1 MTTDIRTLAA
11 LLIASA
17 TLAACSGDDDSILND
32 TTTNAPNDQTVYTMT
47 IQATKGGDD
56 DTTRGLALS
65 GKTLSVKWNAGEEVE
80 VMRVDDAI
88 NGTYTSIGTLT
99 AAASETGETTL
110 RGTVSGLTTGKALRF
125 FLRGHEM
132 DYTGQKGVL
141 LNSDDAVN
149 SIEAKYDYA
158 ATTDDVTAYT
168 VSGSTVTVSGGITL
182 TSQQAVVKF
191 TLKDLSGNA
200 INATSLTIKE
210 NTGTNGHIC
219 LWRDANKISG
229 NTLGRLT
236 ITPASAT
243 STVYAAIYDY
253 HNVTGST
260 SSYTL
265 EATDADGNIYV
276 YTKEGILFATGKY
289 YEVTVKMQYTYT
301 HTLAVSAVGDIV
313 DIDGRAY
320 AVADKENK
328 LPSGVA
334 DAGMVAYKS
343 GSNGLVIALYNDSEM
358 TWYEANGTSGA
369 AAHTPAIDGHAWKLP
384 SEDDWLNMLEKYPN
398 SFGNT
403 YNCTPLNARL
413 SNAGGNSF
421 PSGNG
426 YWSSTTGS
434 TWTSTTDPD
443 NYAVVIGMLLDEGV
457 MDAYTQGWHKE
468 SHYYVRACFAF

>member
-11 LLIASA
+11 LLIASV
-17 TLAACSGDDDSILND
+17 TLAACSGDDILND
-32 TTTNAPNDQTVYTMT
+32 QTPDTPNDQKVYTMT
-47 IQATKGGDD
+47 VQANKASGDD
-56 DTTRGLALS
+56 ATRSLS
-65 GKTLSVKWNAGEEVE
+65 LDGKTLNVKWNAGEEME

-88 NGTYTSIGTLT
+88 NGIYTTIGTLT

-110 RGTVSGLTTGKALRF
+110 RGTVSGLTEGKALRF
-125 FLRGHEM
+125 FLRGHDM

-158 ATTDDVTAYT
+158 ATDTVTSYT
-168 VSGSTVTVSGGITL
+168 VSGNTVTVSGGITL

-219 LWRDANKISG
+219 LWRDANQISG

-243 STVYAAIYDY
+243 STIYAAIYDY
-253 HNVTGST
+253 HNVTSST

-265 EATDADGNIYV
+265 EATDEDGNIYV
-276 YTKEGILFATGKY
+276 YFKQDILFNTGKY

-320 AVADKENK
+320 AVADKDNK

-343 GSNGLVIALYNDSEM
+343 DSNGLVIALANDSEM
-358 TWYEANGTSGA
+358 TWYEATGTSGA

-384 SEDDWLNMLEKYPN
+384 SKDDWLNMLEKFPGTG
-398 SFGNT
+398 GNT
-403 YNCTPLNARL
+403 YNCNPLNARL

-443 NYAVVIGMLLDEGV
+443 NYAIVIGMLLDEGV

-468 SHYYVRACFAF
+468 SNYYVRACFAF